1 MKVKNFYLKT
11 GKSLIKKVM
20 KQISVNLKKLVT
32 MADIGLGIERPLNR
46 EKRGWIAKLTKLKK
60 QKPILVSAIKDSGY
74 YILLDGWHR
83 VQALKKQKKKSVMA
97 LEIPVSQGLQLAK
110 ANKILRD
117 VDRDSK
123 FKLKVS
129 TLIND
134 WADTQIDK

>member
-1 MKVKNFYLKT
+1 
-11 GKSLIKKVM
+11 
-20 KQISVNLKKLVT
+20 
-32 MADIGLGIERPLNR
+32 MAI
-46 EKRGWIAKLTKLKK
+46 
-60 QKPILVSAIKDSGY
+60 
-74 YILLDGWHR
+74 
-83 VQALKKQKKKSVMA
+83 
-97 LEIPVSQGLQLAK
+97 EIPVSQGLQLAK